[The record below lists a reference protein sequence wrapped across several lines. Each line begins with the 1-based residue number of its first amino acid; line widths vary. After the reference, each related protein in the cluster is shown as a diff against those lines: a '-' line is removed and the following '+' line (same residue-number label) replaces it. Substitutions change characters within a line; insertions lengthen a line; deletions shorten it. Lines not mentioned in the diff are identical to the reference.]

1 MSQKIM
7 TNKPK
12 MILIAGPNGSGKS
25 TLTNHLMTQGFD
37 FGVYVNPDEIAARL
51 TGADLLRTKQAQK
64 IAEDHRNKLR
74 TSGVS
79 HSFESVMSHPSKIE
93 YMVQAKADGFDVT
106 LLFVGID
113 DPKTNVERVANRVKE
128 GGHPVPIDKILSRY
142 QRTMDMLFDAAMT
155 ADHALIFDN
164 SGREGIKLIAEVKD
178 RDLVSYVDGSPWVK
192 VHFMD
197 KYSKKETW

>member
-1 MSQKIM
+1 M
-7 TNKPK
+7 TKKPK
-12 MILIAGPNGSGKS
+12 LILIAGPNGSGKS
-25 TLTNHLMTQGFD
+25 TLTNHLMTKGFD

-51 TGADLLRTKQAQK
+51 TGSDIERARQAQK
-64 IAEDHRNKLR
+64 IAENQRNKLR
-74 TSGVS
+74 VAGVS

-93 YMVQAKADGFDVT
+93 YMVQAQADGFEVT
-106 LLFVGID
+106 LLFVGIN
-113 DPKTNVERVANRVKE
+113 DPKVNVRRVANRVKE

-164 SGREGIKLIAEVKD
+164 SSDEGIKLIAEVKNS
-178 RDLVSYVDGSPWVK
+178 DLIRYEKGVPWVQ

-197 KYSKKETW
+197 KYTKKNET